1 MLAAAATVWILF
13 SLWLIVPLLHLPRS
27 LARVAGVLLW
37 AELIALL
44 IYSYGVERCNDSTC
58 APAAQAA
65 GIAAK
70 TDVPILT
77 LAFVAIACIRLAR
90 RARFCGA

>member
-13 SLWLIVPLLHLPRS
+13 SLWLIVPLLNLPRS
-27 LARVAGVLLW
+27 LARVAAVLLW

-44 IYSYGVERCNDSTC
+44 IYSYGVQGCNDSTC
-58 APAAQAA
+58 APAAQTA

-77 LAFVAIACIRLAR
+77 LAFVTLASILLAR
-90 RARFCGA
+90 RARVGGA

>member
-1 MLAAAATVWILF
+1 MVAAAATVWILF
-13 SLWLIVPLLHLPRS
+13 SLWLIVPLLRLPRS

-44 IYSYGVERCNDSTC
+44 VYSYGVQGCNDSTC

-77 LAFVAIACIRLAR
+77 LAFVAIACVRLAR
-90 RARFCGA
+90 RARVGGA